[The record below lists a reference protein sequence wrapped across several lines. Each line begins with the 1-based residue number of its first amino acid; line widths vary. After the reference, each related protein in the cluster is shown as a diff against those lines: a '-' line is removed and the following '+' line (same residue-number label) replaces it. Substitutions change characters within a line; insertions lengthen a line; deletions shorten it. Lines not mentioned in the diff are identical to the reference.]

1 MGLRNAIAYGAEAS
15 AIMDSLGSPEADRF
29 DAIRRSDG
37 LNAALKWRTEQFA
50 PYE

>member
-1 MGLRNAIAYGAEAS
+1 
-15 AIMDSLGSPEADRF
+15 MDATSSPEAERF